1 MPVDFEE
8 DADIEDEGMIGKI
21 INDAR
26 KKHNDIN
33 EKIDKNQAESKD
45 GLEKNQV
52 AIKETQTM
60 IEAIQEELQEKI
72 QEKMDQKIG
81 ELNDKVD

>member
-45 GLEKNQV
+45 VLVKNQV
-52 AIKETQTM
+52 AIKETQTK
-60 IEAIQEELQEKI
+60 IEAIQEKL

-81 ELNDKVD
+81 QLNDKVDKVD